1 VITFALIPH
10 WTEFMVALVVGLLL
24 FGGKLPEIAKDLGRS
39 FFKLKRTM
47 NDIRKETGLEDTIRD
62 LKKDVEENN
71 PVNQFEREVR
81 QKSSEAVDA
90 DFEPS
95 SSDEDSKKV

>member
-1 VITFALIPH
+1 
-10 WTEFMVALVVGLLL
+10 MVALAIGLLL

-71 PVNQFEREVR
+71 PVDQFQREVK
-81 QKSSEAVDA
+81 QKVNDVVDA
-90 DFEPS
+90 DFEPGPS
-95 SSDEDSKKV
+95 EKSSDKD